1 MTYDLTLLPELEQL
15 ISQALQE
22 PSWSIE
28 TAGQILF
35 LIQFHNLRKTGA
47 LDENTLALCTKEC
60 DSFIVKGLKNGH
72 LHKVRL
78 NSNKVPKGY
87 VAAAAGFVAST
98 SPIVTSTL
106 SALSPLSAL
115 FSLVAP
121 ALTVT
126 PLILN
131 KNSKNKNGS
140 KQALLVPAEVM
151 IYAKKYGKWL
161 PDKAIP
167 TATEQ
172 ASPLTRQELSGNIES
187 PTNPEVQLDEKALI
201 TKIRKEAGSRKG
213 ETWRNF
219 IIEVLKPA
227 VIRELDQKCLCLHRD
242 LAMVLNE
249 ELSNGAKNF
258 LGAKEYSKFNSG
270 KLAEKIEDGIK
281 NVFKSFDD
289 SDNKKYKNVR
299 SRVYR
304 GNFYHEYDYVRCEQ
318 HLGK

>member
-1 MTYDLTLLPELEQL
+1 MAYDLNSQAELEQV
-15 ISQALQE
+15 ISLALQE
-22 PSWSIE
+22 PNWPIG
-28 TAGQILF
+28 TAVQILLF
-35 LIQFHNLRKTGA
+35 IQLHNLLKNGA
-47 LDENTLALCTKEC
+47 LDENSLALCTKEC
-60 DSFIVKGLKNGH
+60 DSFIAKGLKDGY
-72 LHKVRL
+72 LHRVRF

-87 VAAAAGFVAST
+87 VAAAAGIVVST
-98 SPIVTSTL
+98 SPLVTSTL
-106 SALSPLSAL
+106 SALSPL

-121 ALTVT
+121 VFTAT

-131 KNSKNKNGS
+131 ENIKNQNDS
-140 KQALLVPAEVM
+140 KQVVLLPAEVM
-151 IYAKKYGKWL
+151 SYAKKYGKWL
-161 PDKAIP
+161 PDNAIP
-167 TATEQ
+167 TAAEQ
-172 ASPLTRQELSGNIES
+172 ALPLTRQVLTSNIET
-187 PTNPEVQLDEKALI
+187 PTNPNVQLDEKALI
-201 TKIRKEAGSRKG
+201 TKIRKEAGSKKG

-219 IIEVLKPA
+219 VIQVLKPA
-227 VIRELDQKCLCLHRD
+227 VIHELDQKCLCLHRD

-258 LGAKEYSKFNSG
+258 LGAKEYNKFNSG

-304 GNFYHEYDYVRCEQ
+304 GNFYHEYDYVRCEH